1 MGDNNKK
8 ISFSFSKTKKPSIA
22 KVSNVEEKEKIEYIS
37 CFDKK
42 KDAIK
47 ERNEKSKKSMLVI
60 PMISSNTF
68 NGISAKLEKKNEQNK
83 NVKCSE
89 DNKDNSNR
97 NGHSQDNKTD
107 KQMTAD
113 EIAAA
118 EILSSI
124 KNSNED
130 KKNCSDFVIA
140 QTSKSELELS
150 NESTIDYD
158 QVPVSEFGF
167 AMLRGMGWKENAGI
181 GKEPRTVSTVS
192 PKLRPKGL
200 GLGAKYKPE
209 SDNQE
214 IKKKKVSIVHCLL
227 FF

>member
-1 MGDNNKK
+1 MENCTKK
-8 ISFSFSKTKKPSIA
+8 ISIKLTEINDKR
-22 KVSNVEEKEKIEYIS
+22 EKLAAENSTENIIY
-37 CFDKK
+37 DQQKK
-42 KDAIK
+42 KVK
-47 ERNEKSKKSMLVI
+47 FSG
-60 PMISSNTF
+60 SS
-68 NGISAKLEKKNEQNK
+68 KKNEQNK

-130 KKNCSDFVIA
+130 KKNCSDFIIA

-181 GKEPRTVSTVS
+181 GKEPR
-192 PKLRPKGL
+192 
-200 GLGAKYKPE
+200 
-209 SDNQE
+209 
-214 IKKKKVSIVHCLL
+214 
-227 FF
+227 